1 MDDSYVEMGQ
11 RESASSADR
20 RPNNNNNDRD
30 DNQFIYQTDNDD
42 VVDDSSS
49 VLLFLPTRGFF
60 RQTRAFREMASP
72 YFTEQATARGLF
84 VSMIALTLFNSGVRV
99 VFSYL
104 ARDFWTA
111 LSAMDPDAFYRIM
124 KRFFMALVLLAPIT
138 VLYRYQRQKLAIHW
152 RGWMTGRVLELYASN
167 SNVYYGLE
175 RSSGGNPMED
185 DETDAEQEKE
195 VDEKTS
201 FSSKPSSFQPTKR
214 QRITSKSTAPVGV
227 DNPDQRIAE
236 DVRSFTEFS
245 LSLFLT
251 ILTASMDLCCF
262 SIVLFTILPKLFIA
276 IILLAATGTLC
287 TILIGR
293 VLIQLNYDK
302 LLLEANLRFSLV
314 RVREYAEQIAF
325 LGGEDVEKRQIQN
338 RLTRVIRNM
347 HDINI
352 ATRNLDFF
360 TTYYAY
366 LTWILPILVIAP
378 SYFAGEVDLG
388 VIQQAAASFSHV
400 LDDLSIL
407 VTQWDSLSEFSAGI
421 DRLYTFLKAMQALD
435 PSRNVYQG
443 NQTGTIMDLP
453 TDHQT
458 DRESKSIQPAVP
470 SSAPRMIQ
478 LQRYGDLDRSSSFA
492 LMIRNLTLTTPVSQH
507 ERVLFENL
515 NVQVEWGMNLLIQGA
530 SGVGKSS
537 LLRAVTGLWKTGSGL
552 VQRPPDKD
560 VYFLPQKPYCCV
572 GTLRDQLLYPRISG
586 YVCDNEPEADTVGV
600 ARQVWRNRHHYDD
613 NALLDILRA
622 VDLADLPQRAS
633 SSIPQCTNGLD
644 AVMDWSNIL
653 SLGEQ
658 QRLAFGRVLVNQ
670 PRFVIL
676 DESTSAMDVES
687 EIRMYELLKT
697 MKWSRRTATDTAVA
711 TGVTYVSVGHR
722 STLLAHHDTKLVLR
736 RDGPCQ
742 VEPIIR

>member
-1 MDDSYVEMGQ
+1 MDDSSYVEMGQ
-11 RESASSADR
+11 RESSSDDR
-20 RPNNNNNDRD
+20 RSSNSDNNNRPADG
-30 DNQFIYQTDNDD
+30 
-42 VVDDSSS
+42 SSL
-49 VLLFLPTRGFF
+49 LLFLPTRGFF
-60 RQTRAFREMASP
+60 RQTRAFREMAAP
-72 YFTEQATARGLF
+72 YFAEQAVARGLF
-84 VSMIALTLFNSGVRV
+84 ASMIALTLLNSAVRV

-124 KRFFMALVLLAPIT
+124 QRFFAALVLLAPIT
-138 VLYRYQRQKLAIHW
+138 VFYRYQRQKLAIHW
-152 RGWMTGRVLELYASN
+152 RGWMTERVLELYASN
-167 SNVYYGLE
+167 SSVYYGLE
-175 RSSGGNPMED
+175 RSGGGGRVEQD
-185 DETDAEQEKE
+185 DSEEEKAAL
-195 VDEKTS
+195 
-201 FSSKPSSFQPTKR
+201 SSSSQPSSFQATKR
-214 QRITSKSTAPVGV
+214 QKITSKSTAPVGV

-262 SIVLFTILPKLFIA
+262 SIVLFTILPRLFLA
-276 IILLAATGTLC
+276 IILLAATGTLF

-325 LGGEDVEKRQIQN
+325 LAGEDVEKRQIQY
-338 RLTRVIRNM
+338 RLAQVIRNM

-435 PSRNVYQG
+435 PSRNTYHG
-443 NQTGTIMDLP
+443 NQKDTIMGLP
-453 TDHQT
+453 DYQASK
-458 DRESKSIQPAVP
+458 ESKSLLPVSP
-470 SSAPRMIQ
+470 VSTMIN
-478 LQRYGDLDRSSSFA
+478 LQRYVDSDKSSLA
-492 LMIRNLTLTTPVSQH
+492 LIIRNLTLTTPASQQ
-507 ERVLFENL
+507 ERILFQNL
-515 NVQVEWGMNLLIQGA
+515 NVEVEWRKNLLIQGA
-530 SGVGKSS
+530 SGIGKSS
-537 LLRAVTGLWKTGSGL
+537 LLRAVAGLWKAGSGL
-552 VQRPPDKD
+552 IQRPRDED

-586 YVCDNEPEADTVGV
+586 YVGDNEVDSDNAGV
-600 ARQVWRNRHHYDD
+600 ADHVWRDRNKYND
-613 NALLDILRA
+613 NALLDILHA
-622 VDLADLPQRAS
+622 VDLEDLPQRAAS
-633 SSIPQCTNGLD
+633 SVPQCTNGLD

-687 EIRMYELLKT
+687 EIRMYELLT
-697 MKWSRRTATDTAVA
+697 S

-722 STLLAHHDTKLVLR
+722 RTLLAHHDTKLVLR
-736 RDGPCQ
+736 RDGLCE
-742 VEPIIR
+742 VEPIVR